1 MIKQKKSNKKL
12 LTKQAIKLSVM
23 EKTPIIQIRKS
34 KKNPQTKE
42 TNT

>member
-1 MIKQKKSNKKL
+1 
-12 LTKQAIKLSVM
+12 M

-42 TNT
+42 KTCKQETDTKVHEHGQEI